1 MSDASTPGPDDG
13 IVVDE
18 TIEDLLTDELDEV
31 DYKIYRILNENGRIS
46 DTELGN
52 RVGLSRTAVRRRR
65 KQLQEKNI
73 VKVLGLLVLQE
84 ADLDYADV
92 QVTLDSNAT
101 KADVDEFIEYL
112 IEQELIYEVDEYLG
126 SSDMLVRVWH
136 QSLRDIKEFV
146 NEIMH
151 HSDVVAD
158 YEIVPVIKTHK
169 AWHSKINN
177 TIE

>member
-1 MSDASTPGPDDG
+1 MSDVSSPGPDDD

-18 TIEDLLTDELDEV
+18 TVEDLLSDELDET
-31 DYKIYRILNENGRIS
+31 DYRIYRILNEDGRIS

-52 RVGLSRTAVRRRR
+52 RIGLSRTAVRRRR
-65 KQLQEKNI
+65 KQLQDDNI
-73 VKVLGLLVLQE
+73 IKVLGLLVLQE

-92 QVTLDSNAT
+92 QVTLDSDAT
-101 KADVDEFIEYL
+101 KADIDEFVTYL
-112 IEQELIYEVDEYLG
+112 VEQELIYEVDEYLG

-151 HSDVVAD
+151 HSDVVTD

-169 AWHSKINN
+169 AWHSRINN
-177 TIE
+177 TVE